1 MNTKFKFYLLITFLL
16 FSACEVKWS
25 MEVEFNEDYSGSYKI
40 LILLDQ
46 DAQFY
51 ALETGQTT
59 AIGGLDAILS
69 DLPEGYGSSIYQ
81 EGNYLGILVRND
93 FQNTEELQAQF
104 KLLNENENTALL
116 LLPIEEIN
124 FSESSRSFNING
136 IFGEIFVSDEESI
149 EGYDNVFDGKLSV
162 IVPGN
167 ITSPKLENIVNNTVI
182 FDIEGTSV
190 KTFEVVA
197 NKYSLLSP
205 TNIIILFL
213 VLSSIYIFCL
223 LYTSPSPRDISGSR
237 MPSSA

>member
-51 ALETGQTT
+51 ALDTGQTT
-59 AIGGLDAILS
+59 AIGGLDAILA

-81 EGNYLGILVRND
+81 DGNYLGILVRND

-136 IFGEIFVSDEESI
+136 IFGEIFVSDEERI
-149 EGYDNVFDGKLSV
+149 EGFDNIFDGKLSV

-167 ITSPKLENIVNNTVI
+167 ITRPNLENIINNTVI

-197 NKYSLLSP
+197 NKQSFLSP

-213 VLSSIYIFCL
+213 VFSLIYIFVRQ
-223 LYTSPSPRDISGSR
+223 YRKKN
-237 MPSSA
+237 

>member
-59 AIGGLDAILS
+59 AIGGLDAILA

-81 EGNYLGILVRND
+81 EGDYLGILVRND

-213 VLSSIYIFCL
+213 VLSSIYIFVRQ
-223 LYTSPSPRDISGSR
+223 YRKKN
-237 MPSSA
+237 

>member
-1 MNTKFKFYLLITFLL
+1 
-16 FSACEVKWS
+16 

-59 AIGGLDAILS
+59 AIGGLDAILA

-205 TNIIILFL
+205 TNIIILFM
-213 VLSSIYIFCL
+213 VLSSIYIFVRQ
-223 LYTSPSPRDISGSR
+223 YRKKN
-237 MPSSA
+237 

>member
-59 AIGGLDAILS
+59 AIGGLDAILA

-93 FQNTEELQAQF
+93 FQNTEELQSQF

-213 VLSSIYIFCL
+213 VFSSIYIFVRQ
-223 LYTSPSPRDISGSR
+223 YRKKN
-237 MPSSA
+237 

>member
-51 ALETGQTT
+51 ALDTGQAT
-59 AIGGLDAILS
+59 AIGGLDAILA

-81 EGNYLGILVRND
+81 DGNYLGILVRND

-124 FSESSRSFNING
+124 FSDSSRSFNVNG
-136 IFGEIFVSDEESI
+136 IFGEIFVSDEERI
-149 EGYDNVFDGKLSV
+149 EGFDNVFDGKLSL

-167 ITSPKLENIVNNTVI
+167 ITRPNLENIVDNTVI

-197 NKYSLLSP
+197 NKQSFLSP

-213 VLSSIYIFCL
+213 VFSLIYIFVRQ
-223 LYTSPSPRDISGSR
+223 YRKKN
-237 MPSSA
+237 

>member
-25 MEVEFNEDYSGSYKI
+25 MEVKFNEDYSGSYKI

-59 AIGGLDAILS
+59 AIGGLDAILA

-167 ITSPKLENIVNNTVI
+167 ITSPKLDNIVNNTVI

-213 VLSSIYIFCL
+213 VLSSIYIFVRQ
-223 LYTSPSPRDISGSR
+223 YRKKN
-237 MPSSA
+237 

>member
-59 AIGGLDAILS
+59 AIGGLDAILA

-205 TNIIILFL
+205 TNIIILFF
-213 VLSSIYIFCL
+213 VLSLIYIFVRQ
-223 LYTSPSPRDISGSR
+223 YRKKN
-237 MPSSA
+237 

>member
-1 MNTKFKFYLLITFLL
+1 MNTKFKFYLLISFLL

-59 AIGGLDAILS
+59 AIGGLDAILA

-167 ITSPKLENIVNNTVI
+167 ITSPKLENIVNNPVI

-213 VLSSIYIFCL
+213 VLSSIYIFVRQ
-223 LYTSPSPRDISGSR
+223 YKKNN
-237 MPSSA
+237 

>member
-59 AIGGLDAILS
+59 AIGGLDAILA

-93 FQNTEELQAQF
+93 FQNTKELQAQF

-124 FSESSRSFNING
+124 FSESTRSFNING

-197 NKYSLLSP
+197 NKYSVLSP

-213 VLSSIYIFCL
+213 VLSSIYIFVRQ
-223 LYTSPSPRDISGSR
+223 YRKKN
-237 MPSSA
+237 

>member
-59 AIGGLDAILS
+59 AIGGLDAILA

-197 NKYSLLSP
+197 NKYLLLSP

-213 VLSSIYIFCL
+213 VLSSIYIFVRQ
-223 LYTSPSPRDISGSR
+223 YRKKN
-237 MPSSA
+237 

>member
-1 MNTKFKFYLLITFLL
+1 MNTKFKFYLLISFLL

-59 AIGGLDAILS
+59 AIGGLDAILA

-213 VLSSIYIFCL
+213 VLSSIYIFVRQ
-223 LYTSPSPRDISGSR
+223 YRKKN
-237 MPSSA
+237 

>member
-1 MNTKFKFYLLITFLL
+1 MNIKFKFYLLITFLL

-59 AIGGLDAILS
+59 AIGGLDAILA

-81 EGNYLGILVRND
+81 DGNYLGILVRND

-124 FSESSRSFNING
+124 FSESSRSFNVNG
-136 IFGEIFVSDEESI
+136 IFGEIFVSDEERI
-149 EGYDNVFDGKLSV
+149 EGFDNVFDGKLSL

-167 ITSPKLENIVNNTVI
+167 ITRPNLENIVDNTVI

-197 NKYSLLSP
+197 NKQSFLSP

-213 VLSSIYIFCL
+213 VFSLIYIFVRQ
-223 LYTSPSPRDISGSR
+223 YRKKN
-237 MPSSA
+237 

>member
-51 ALETGQTT
+51 ALDTGQST
-59 AIGGLDAILS
+59 AIGGLDAILA

-81 EGNYLGILVRND
+81 DGNYLGILVRND

-124 FSESSRSFNING
+124 FSESGRSFNING
-136 IFGEIFVSDEESI
+136 IFGEIFVSDEERI
-149 EGYDNVFDGKLSV
+149 EGFDNIFDGKLSV

-167 ITSPKLENIVNNTVI
+167 ITRPNLENIVNNTVI

-197 NKYSLLSP
+197 NKQSFLSP

-213 VLSSIYIFCL
+213 VFSLIYIFVRQ
-223 LYTSPSPRDISGSR
+223 YRKKN
-237 MPSSA
+237 

>member
-59 AIGGLDAILS
+59 AIGGLDAILA

-213 VLSSIYIFCL
+213 VLSSIYIFVRQYRNCL
-223 LYTSPSPRDISGSR
+223 LYTSD
-237 MPSSA
+237 AADE

>member
-59 AIGGLDAILS
+59 AIGGLDAILA

-205 TNIIILFL
+205 TNIIVLFL
-213 VLSSIYIFCL
+213 VLSSIYIFVRQ
-223 LYTSPSPRDISGSR
+223 YRKKN
-237 MPSSA
+237 

>member
-1 MNTKFKFYLLITFLL
+1 MNTKFKLYLLITFLL

-25 MEVEFNEDYSGSYKI
+25 MEIEFNEDYSGSYKI

-59 AIGGLDAILS
+59 AIGGLDAILA

-93 FQNTEELQAQF
+93 FQNTEELLAQF

-124 FSESSRSFNING
+124 FSESTRSFNING

-167 ITSPKLENIVNNTVI
+167 ITSPNLENIVNNTVI

-197 NKYSLLSP
+197 NKYSVLSP

-213 VLSSIYIFCL
+213 VLSSIYIFVRQ
-223 LYTSPSPRDISGSR
+223 YRKKN
-237 MPSSA
+237 

>member
-59 AIGGLDAILS
+59 AIGGLDAILA

-197 NKYSLLSP
+197 NKYSVLSP

-213 VLSSIYIFCL
+213 VLSSIYIFVRQ
-223 LYTSPSPRDISGSR
+223 YRKKN
-237 MPSSA
+237 

>member
-51 ALETGQTT
+51 ALDTGQTT
-59 AIGGLDAILS
+59 AIGGLDAILA

-81 EGNYLGILVRND
+81 DGNYLGILVRND

-167 ITSPKLENIVNNTVI
+167 ITSPKLENIVNVTRAVAGATDAAAKKI
-182 FDIEGTSV
+182 DAFREGVQS
-190 KTFEVVA
+190 
-197 NKYSLLSP
+197 
-205 TNIIILFL
+205 
-213 VLSSIYIFCL
+213 
-223 LYTSPSPRDISGSR
+223 
-237 MPSSA
+237 

>member
-51 ALETGQTT
+51 ALETGQST
-59 AIGGLDAILS
+59 AIGGLDAILA

-81 EGNYLGILVRND
+81 DGNYLGILVRND

-136 IFGEIFVSDEESI
+136 IFGEIFVSDEERI
-149 EGYDNVFDGKLSV
+149 EGFDNIFDGKLSV

-167 ITSPKLENIVNNTVI
+167 ITRPNLENIVNNTVI

-197 NKYSLLSP
+197 NKQSFLSP

-213 VLSSIYIFCL
+213 VFSLIYIFVRQ
-223 LYTSPSPRDISGSR
+223 YRKKN
-237 MPSSA
+237 

>member
-51 ALETGQTT
+51 ALETGQKT
-59 AIGGLDAILS
+59 AIGGLDAILA
-69 DLPEGYGSSIYQ
+69 DLPEGFGSSIYQ

-93 FQNTEELQAQF
+93 FENTEELQAQF

-124 FSESSRSFNING
+124 FSESSRSFKING

-213 VLSSIYIFCL
+213 VLSSIYIFVRQ
-223 LYTSPSPRDISGSR
+223 YRKKN
-237 MPSSA
+237 

>member
-1 MNTKFKFYLLITFLL
+1 MITKFKFYLLIIFLL

-25 MEVEFNEDYSGSYKI
+25 MEVKFNEDYSGSYKI

-59 AIGGLDAILS
+59 AIGGLDAILA

-190 KTFEVVA
+190 KTFEVVV

-205 TNIIILFL
+205 TNITILFL
-213 VLSSIYIFCL
+213 VLSLIYIFVRQ
-223 LYTSPSPRDISGSR
+223 YRKKN
-237 MPSSA
+237 

>member
-1 MNTKFKFYLLITFLL
+1 MITKFKIHLIVIFLI

-59 AIGGLDAILS
+59 AIGGLDAILA

-81 EGNYLGILVRND
+81 EGDYLGILVRND
-93 FQNTEELQAQF
+93 FENTEDLQTQF
-104 KLLNENENTALL
+104 KVLNKNENTALL

-124 FSESSRSFNING
+124 FTESNNSFKING
-136 IFGEIFVSDEESI
+136 VFGEIFVSDDESI
-149 EGYDNVFDGKLSV
+149 DGYDNVFDGKLSL

-167 ITSPKLENIVNNTVI
+167 ITRPNLENIINNTII
-182 FDIEGTSV
+182 FDIQGTSV

-197 NKYSLLSP
+197 NKYNLLSP
-205 TNIIILFL
+205 TNFLIIFF
-213 VLSSIYIFCL
+213 VLSLIYIFVRR
-223 LYTSPSPRDISGSR
+223 YRKKN
-237 MPSSA
+237 

>member
-59 AIGGLDAILS
+59 AIGGLDAILA

-93 FQNTEELQAQF
+93 FQNTEELQSQF

-205 TNIIILFL
+205 TNIISLFL
-213 VLSSIYIFCL
+213 ALSSIYIFVRQ
-223 LYTSPSPRDISGSR
+223 YRKKN
-237 MPSSA
+237 

>member
-1 MNTKFKFYLLITFLL
+1 MITKFKFYLLITFLL

-25 MEVEFNEDYSGSYKI
+25 MEVEFNEDYSGNYKI

-59 AIGGLDAILS
+59 AIGGLDAILA

-213 VLSSIYIFCL
+213 VLSSIYIFVRQ
-223 LYTSPSPRDISGSR
+223 YGKKN
-237 MPSSA
+237 

>member
-59 AIGGLDAILS
+59 AIGGLDAILA

-167 ITSPKLENIVNNTVI
+167 ITSPKLDNIVNNTVI

-213 VLSSIYIFCL
+213 VLSSIYIFVRQ
-223 LYTSPSPRDISGSR
+223 YRKKN
-237 MPSSA
+237 